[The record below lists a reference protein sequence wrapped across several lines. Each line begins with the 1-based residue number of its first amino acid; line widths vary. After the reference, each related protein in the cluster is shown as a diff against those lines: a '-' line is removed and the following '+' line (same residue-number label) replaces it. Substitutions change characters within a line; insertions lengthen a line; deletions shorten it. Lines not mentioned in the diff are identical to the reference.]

1 MGPQA
6 PTEETQLYLFLEGLK
21 LEVMKEVL
29 LQNPKKLKD
38 AIFIA
43 TRTDTV
49 VHSIAKNGNS
59 S

>member
-1 MGPQA
+1 M
-6 PTEETQLYLFLEGLK
+6 
-21 LEVMKEVL
+21 EVRKEVL

-49 VHSIAKNGNS
+49 VHSLAKNGGS